1 MKYKFEQTLERYGI
15 NNLEDEV
22 LEPQFVKSANEFL
35 DFAKNPESKPE
46 QINAMDERLVTLFF
60 ESHYIEENTNLAD
73 SEVEAKRMTAALQA
87 KLEDYQSKI
96 DNLEAAN
103 REKDE
108 QLARYKQQEE
118 EREQRTKQSI
128 ENKRQ
133 QQQQQQSQETEKAA
147 SFQKK
152 LDELVSRGRIDFE
165 EMELLGVP
173 NLGSSAIRWNGLL
186 FKREGLI
193 MSRYY
198 FVYDERNKQ

>member
-1 MKYKFEQTLERYGI
+1 MKYKFQQTLERYGI
-15 NNLEDEV
+15 KNLEDEV

-46 QINAMDERLVTLFF
+46 QINAMDENLCALFF
-60 ESHYIEENTNLAD
+60 ESHDIEENTNLAD
-73 SEVEAKRMTAALQA
+73 SDVEAKRMTATLQA

-103 REKDE
+103 KEKDE

-133 QQQQQQSQETEKAA
+133 QQQQQQGQETEKAA
-147 SFQKK
+147 AFQQK
-152 LDELVSRGRIDFE
+152 LDAIVAKGRVDFD

-173 NLGSSAIRWNGLL
+173 NIGSGTIQWNGLV
-186 FKREGLI
+186 FKRAGLV

-198 FVYDERNKQ
+198 SVYDNRNKE